1 MNIVNIMIFDA
12 QEVVSKFLTVFQNRF
27 VARPNLRQVSF
38 KFTFTIVNHQT
49 APSKEFAEINNSKGK
64 GKCKGKFGMQHFK
77 KGYYE
82 WYDWQQLEI

>member
-1 MNIVNIMIFDA
+1 MNTVNIMIFDA
-12 QEVVSKFLTVFQNRF
+12 QVVSKFLTVFQDRF

-49 APSKEFAEINNSKGK
+49 APSKGFAEINNSKGK
-64 GKCKGKFGMQHFK
+64 CKAKFGMQHFK

-82 WYDWQQLEI
+82 WYDRQQLEI